1 MDLGCEEAG
10 RDPVEVVS
18 RALAIEVALAVRL
31 NIRDVLLRGEHGL
44 RQKREP
50 GMKQVSET
58 SPIPFCNRAPTAA
71 ARTLLRNPDYRS
83 SDVSHTRQFSL
94 LAMPLQLQST
104 RQEAR
109 KGRHRTFSQL
119 DFDFSQLLIFLGPR
133 KGA

>member
-1 MDLGCEEAG
+1 MGLGCEEAG
-10 RDPVEVVS
+10 RDPVEVVA

-31 NIRDVLLRGEHGL
+31 NIRDVLLRREHGL

-50 GMKQVSET
+50 GMMEVSET
-58 SPIPFCNRAPTAA
+58 SQIPFCNRAPTAA
-71 ARTLLRNPDYRS
+71 ACTLLRNRNHKP
-83 SDVSHTRQFSL
+83 SDVSHTRQLAL
-94 LAMPLQLQST
+94 LAKPLQLQST

-109 KGRHRTFSQL
+109 KGRHGTFSEL